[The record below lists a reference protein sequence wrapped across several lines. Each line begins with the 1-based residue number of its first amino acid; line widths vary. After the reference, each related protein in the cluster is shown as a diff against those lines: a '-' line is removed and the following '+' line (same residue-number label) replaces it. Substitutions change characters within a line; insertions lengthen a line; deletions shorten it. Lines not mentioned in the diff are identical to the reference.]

1 MKHFFRK
8 RSVGLQLKLGMLC
21 CLTIAFAVIASLVF
35 HNAQQALLTQTYQEQ
50 QSKLDAIATTVAGQY
65 DAYVSTTKVLN
76 STLQNG
82 YLGGLE
88 VSTESVDYAGHSIR
102 NIEQYGL
109 PLVNNHDIFDTFT
122 ADTGAI
128 GQLYS
133 LSDKQWVAIAGSS
146 AQNGS
151 TDVDQPI
158 LSRDFSGYSNLMA
171 GKPFVDQE
179 NRAGQAFLVYYQPL
193 FDRAKQPAA
202 VLSVALS
209 VEKATQQILSSLKEI
224 HWGKTGDTLVVDR
237 HQDTLGNLLLGS
249 LGDSSTFFN
258 FVDGHG
264 NQPFASLT
272 NASRGLLTIDAPQGQ
287 DVQQRLVIYTA
298 VKGWNWLLVGGTW
311 VNEVTEQSRDLL
323 LLIIGVAVTVGIA
336 TYAVMTW
343 LIQRLLGPLRAV
355 TQYMH
360 RLEQGEVCLS
370 IPQDADA
377 GNNEMTQLLNSVSQ
391 MAGRLADLV
400 GQIRQSS
407 VTVENQST
415 DVATDAQRNLQ
426 QSQEQ
431 QQQVE
436 HVVTAI
442 EEMATSADSVAQQV
456 DTIVAS
462 VVQANQD
469 IGSGSQLVGS
479 VSIAMEHLHH
489 QLEQTHQS
497 ITVVDSNS
505 EQIQQVTTMINEI
518 AEQTNLLALNAA
530 IEAARA
536 GEQGRGFAVVADEVR
551 TLAHRTQTSVKSVED
566 IITTLRQ
573 STQKTVKLTQQS
585 QQQADDV
592 YRQSQQAGETLAAI
606 ASQVNTITDQTQAIA
621 TTVEE
626 QANVSQLVAANASD
640 INDLNLKN
648 QKTSQQTVQSAQSL
662 LQEAHQLQSQVA
674 YFR

>member
-1 MKHFFRK
+1 MKHLLRK

-21 CLTIAFAVIASLVF
+21 CLTIAFAVIASLVY

-76 STLQNG
+76 STLRNG
-82 YLGGLE
+82 YLAGLE
-88 VSTESVDYAGHSIR
+88 VSTDSVDYAGRSIR

-133 LSDKQWVAIAGSS
+133 RSGSEWVAIAGSS
-146 AQNGS
+146 KATSSSDTESVLGQS
-151 TDVDQPI
+151 
-158 LSRDFSGYSNLMA
+158 FAGYSNLTA
-171 GKPFVDQE
+171 GQPFVAQE
-179 NRAGQAFLVYYQPL
+179 THAGQAFLVYYQPL
-193 FDRAKQPAA
+193 LDGQKQPAG

-209 VEKATQQILSSLKEI
+209 VEKATQQILASLQEI

-237 HQDTLGNLLLGS
+237 NKATHGEFLLGS
-249 LGDSSTFFN
+249 LSGATTFFQ
-258 FVDGHG
+258 FVDADGH
-264 NQPFASLT
+264 QPFATLADS
-272 NASRGLLTIDAPQGQ
+272 SRGLLTIETKHGQ
-287 DVQQRLVIYTA
+287 SVEQRFVIYTA

-311 VNEVTEQSRDLL
+311 MNEVTQQSRDLL
-323 LLIIGVAVTVGIA
+323 WLIIGFAVTVGIA
-336 TYAVMTW
+336 TYGVMTW
-343 LIQRLLGPLRAV
+343 LIQRLLGPLRTI

-360 RLEQGEVCLS
+360 RLEQGEVS
-370 IPQDADA
+370 VVIPREADA
-377 GNNEMTQLLNSVSQ
+377 GNNEMTQLSNSVSQ
-391 MAGRLADLV
+391 MAERLAGLV
-400 GQIRQSS
+400 EQIRKSS
-407 VTVENQST
+407 VAVETQST
-415 DVATDAQRNLQ
+415 DVAQDAKRNLM
-426 QSQEQ
+426 QSHEQ

-436 HVVTAI
+436 QVVTAI

-462 VVQANQD
+462 VVEANQD
-469 IGSGSQLVGS
+469 INAGSQLVGS
-479 VSIAMEHLHH
+479 VSAAMEQLHH
-489 QLEQTHQS
+489 QLEQTYQA

-505 EQIQQVTTMINEI
+505 HQIQQVTTMISEI

-551 TLAHRTQTSVKSVED
+551 TLAHRTQTSVKNVEQ
-566 IITTLRQ
+566 IITTLRH
-573 STQKTVKLTQQS
+573 STQETVKLTQQS

-592 YRQSQQAGETLAAI
+592 YHQSKQAGETLRAI

-621 TTVEE
+621 ATVEE
-626 QANVSQLVAANASD
+626 QANVSQLVASNASD

-662 LQEAHQLQSQVA
+662 QQEAHQLQSQVA